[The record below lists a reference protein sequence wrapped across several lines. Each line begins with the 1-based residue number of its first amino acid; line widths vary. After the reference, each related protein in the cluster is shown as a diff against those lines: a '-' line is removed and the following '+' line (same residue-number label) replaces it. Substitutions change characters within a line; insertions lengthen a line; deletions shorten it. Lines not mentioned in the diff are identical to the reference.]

1 MIAANAG
8 RYPISAQ
15 CVLLGVARST
25 YYRMLADPPRGPA
38 PDPLAADVVRLHA
51 ANRGEYGAR
60 KMKRALAR
68 EGKTASR
75 RRIARIM
82 KENGLSSAYSIRKFK
97 PHAGKVNPSGAP
109 NVVARD
115 FSGRAPRT
123 HICSDLT
130 YVRVGGRWN
139 YVCLLVD
146 LSNREIVGHSCGPRK
161 DAKLVM
167 RAFSTVAFPLTDIE
181 VFHTDRGSEF
191 DNMSIDA
198 MLAAFG
204 IERSLSRRGNPYDNA
219 VVESTNH
226 ILKRELAYRTAF
238 ADTEDLRVKLNDYVH
253 WYNRIRMHSTLGYM
267 SPVEFREKSLKILSE

>member
-1 MIAANAG
+1 
-8 RYPISAQ
+8 
-15 CVLLGVARST
+15 
-25 YYRMLADPPRGPA
+25 
-38 PDPLAADVVRLHA
+38 
-51 ANRGEYGAR
+51 
-60 KMKRALAR
+60 MKRALAR

-97 PHAGKVNPSGAP
+97 PHAGKVDPSDAP

-123 HICSDLT
+123 HICSDLA

-139 YVCLLVD
+139 HVCLLVD

-167 RAFSTVAFPLTDIE
+167 GAFSTVAFPLTDIE
-181 VFHTDRGSEF
+181 VFHTHRGSEF

-204 IERSLSRRGNPYDNA
+204 IERSPSRRGNPYDNA

-226 ILKRELAYRTAF
+226 ILKRELVYRTAF